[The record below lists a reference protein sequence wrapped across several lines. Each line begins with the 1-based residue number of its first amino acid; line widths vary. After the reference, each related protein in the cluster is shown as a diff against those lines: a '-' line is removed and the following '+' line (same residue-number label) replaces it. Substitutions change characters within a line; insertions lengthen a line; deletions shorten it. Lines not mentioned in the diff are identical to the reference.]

1 MLDNI
6 YTNSDSNAIEQSNS
20 HSIIDSNSSLEK
32 ILYKLSGEINVEA
45 MKHDVR
51 GFYDKYK
58 THNYVAILNFIIDL
72 ECKGRDVD
80 SNIANIVKNIDDI
93 VKMSNNSP
101 FNNIDEDVVMKEK
114 LYEIKDFILLEQLR
128 MQQVRD
134 LKVSVNS
141 FSKAIESIES
151 KADNIKKEIEESKK
165 SYITILGIFSAVVL
179 AFVGGLTFSTSV
191 LANMHM
197 VSIYRLIF
205 VICFISLF
213 FGNILY
219 ALFNFL
225 RTTISNDNKD
235 NFIVIIFNA
244 IIVSIMI
251 LDILVYLFFVRA
263 VFKF

>member
-20 HSIIDSNSSLEK
+20 HSIIDSNSSLEE
-32 ILYKLSGEINVEA
+32 ILHNLSGAINVEA

-72 ECKGRDVD
+72 RDKGRDVD
-80 SNIANIVKNIDDI
+80 SNIANIVKNIDYI
-93 VKMSNNSP
+93 VKTPNNSP
-101 FNNIDEDVVMKEK
+101 FNIDEDVVMKEK

-134 LKVSVNS
+134 LKVSVDS
-141 FSKAIESIES
+141 FDGKIKSIES

-179 AFVGGLTFSTSV
+179 AFIGGLTFSTSV

-225 RTTISNDNKD
+225 RTTISNDNKGD
-235 NFIVIIFNA
+235 TIIITFNI

-251 LDILVYLFFVRA
+251 LDILVYLCKSRV
-263 VFKF
+263 